1 MKRTLPLLLACV
13 AAAAPALHAQE
24 RAQVFQGARI
34 LPITSEPI
42 ENGVL
47 VVREGRI
54 VAVGAAGSV
63 RIPSD
68 AEVHDVSGKVIMP
81 GLVDTHSH
89 IGGGDGGDRSAAIHG
104 DPSGSWTR
112 STPGTSGSS
121 GRAPGG

>member
-13 AAAAPALHAQE
+13 AAASPALHAQE

-54 VAVGAAGSV
+54 VAS
-63 RIPSD
+63 I
-68 AEVHDVSGKVIMP
+68 
-81 GLVDTHSH
+81 
-89 IGGGDGGDRSAAIHG
+89 
-104 DPSGSWTR
+104 
-112 STPGTSGSS
+112 
-121 GRAPGG
+121 GRAEASEERVMAAATGAGRVAA